1 VSASVGPAR
10 PALRGG
16 LFALAAALLFGAST
30 PLVQRYGA
38 GAGSFWVAALLY
50 AGAAAIGFMSLQP
63 AAKEARLNVADL
75 PRLALMAAFGAALGP
90 VLLVWGL
97 AETSGVSA
105 SLLLTLE
112 AVFTVLLARVFYG
125 EQMDRRVVTALI
137 LLTGGGALLVLD
149 QTHAPG
155 DMRALGAL
163 AVLGATAAWGL
174 DNSLS
179 RALSARDPAQV
190 VLGKSLLGALA
201 TAGLAVALGQA
212 PPRTTATLVLLATGA
227 IGYGLSLRMYLLA
240 QREFGAARTAS
251 VFAFAPFI
259 GAAVAF
265 ALGERGAS
273 AWLGA
278 GALLMLAG
286 VLLHLMERHAHAHVH
301 EAQEHEHAH
310 THGDG
315 HHLHSHDPLP
325 AGAHS
330 HMHRHE
336 PLAHS
341 HPHVPD
347 MHHLHRH

>member
-1 VSASVGPAR
+1 MTNAR

-30 PLVQRYGA
+30 PLMQRFGV

-63 AAKEARLNVADL
+63 AVREARLTLADL
-75 PRLALMAAFGAALGP
+75 PRLTLMAAVGAALAP

-97 AETSGVSA
+97 TQTSGVSA

-112 AVFTVLLARVFYG
+112 AVFTVLLARAFYG
-125 EQMDRRVVTALI
+125 EQMDRRVVTALV
-137 LLTGGGALLVLD
+137 LLTGGGAMLVLD
-149 QTHAPG
+149 QAHASG
-155 DMRALGAL
+155 GMRALGAL

-179 RALSARDPAQV
+179 RALSARDPSQV

-201 TAGLAVALGQA
+201 TAGLAAALGQPLPSA
-212 PPRTTATLVLLATGA
+212 TATFGLLATGA
-227 IGYGLSLRMYLLA
+227 IGYGLSLRLYLLA

-259 GAAVAF
+259 GAALAF
-265 ALGERGAS
+265 ALGERGVS
-273 AWLGA
+273 AWFAG

-301 EAQEHEHAH
+301 AAQEHEHAH

-325 AGAHS
+325 AAAHS

-347 MHHLHRH
+347 QHHLHRH

>member
-1 VSASVGPAR
+1 MTTAR

-16 LFALAAALLFGAST
+16 LFALAAAMLFGAST

-38 GAGSFWVAALLY
+38 GAGSFWVASLLY
-50 AGAAAIGFMSLQP
+50 AGAAAVGLMTLQP
-63 AAKEARLNVADL
+63 AAREARLMAADL
-75 PRLALMAAFGAALGP
+75 PRLALMAAVGAALGP

-97 AETSGVSA
+97 AQTSGVSA

-112 AVFTVLLARVFYG
+112 AVFTVLLARAFYG

-137 LLTGGGALLVLD
+137 LLTSGGAMLVLD
-149 QTHAPG
+149 QAHASG
-155 DMRALGAL
+155 GMRALGAL

-190 VLGKSLLGALA
+190 VLGKSMLGALA
-201 TAGLAVALGQA
+201 TAGLAAALGQA
-212 PPRTTATLVLLATGA
+212 PPHAAAALALLATGA
-227 IGYGLSLRMYLLA
+227 IGYGLSLRLYLLA

-273 AWLGA
+273 IWLAG

-301 EAQEHEHAH
+301 ETLEHEHAH

-315 HHLHSHDPLP
+315 HHLHTHDPLP

-330 HMHRHE
+330 HRHRHE
-336 PLAHS
+336 VIAHS

-347 MHHLHRH
+347 QHHVHRH